1 MPVTYIPGTM
11 PVAAPISPISEA
23 EIYASHWALWA
34 KGGYR
39 TVLDYAERD
48 AIPIARR
55 ESGMLVFLRVDR
67 SLWRLQEDLINWERG
82 DGGGS
87 DFLTEWAIRDLDD
100 APIADIDGVLTLEP
114 GEQTY
119 PWVYIYGDTMLGDLI
134 LNRYP
139 IPGVDHPLQAAPY
152 QWVIDQLGTGAEKYL
167 IHHQTVPVMTY
178 VLPHT
183 FGRVPVVSLLDGTGR
198 QMLAQVIPTASAVE
212 FTFENNTTFTAIL
225 K

>member
-1 MPVTYIPGTM
+1 M
-11 PVAAPISPISEA
+11 PVAAPISPISES

-39 TVLDYAERD
+39 TVLDYAQRD
-48 AIPIARR
+48 ALPIARR

-87 DFLTEWAIRDLDD
+87 DFLLEWAIHDLDGAAVD
-100 APIADIDGVLTLEP
+100 DLDNVLTLEP
-114 GEQTY
+114 NEELY
-119 PWVYIYGDTMLGDLI
+119 PWVLREGDTMSGPLI
-134 LNRYP
+134 LHAYP
-139 IPGVDHPLQAAPY
+139 VPGVDHPLQAAPY
-152 QWVIDQLGTGAEKYL
+152 QWVLDQLGTGAEKYL

-198 QMLAQVIPTASAVE
+198 QMLAQVIPTVSAVE
-212 FTFENNTTFTAIL
+212 FAFDINTTFTAIL